1 MHDPHTSEHKSKD
14 RLRHEQQYK
23 PKPWGCKMNNPVMQT
38 IDLTGASYSA
48 ALMAMLATTLLLF
61 MGTAW
66 LRGGWKIPVTLCA
79 LAALVGTM
87 SLYESRL
94 VWLAQSQVPL
104 VYHYVGWVISM
115 PILVVSLYFFV
126 RNVGSVSVALFWRLL
141 IVSVLMVLFRYLG
154 EAGIVHP
161 TLAFLIG
168 LAFWLYIL
176 GELFFG
182 QMEEAVS
189 KSMNR
194 PVQRGYFWLRL
205 IVTIGWAIYPLANFI
220 ISFSGHVDTG
230 GMSIAYNLAEFI
242 NRMALGLTVLASA
255 ILASKEE

>member
-1 MHDPHTSEHKSKD
+1 MT
-14 RLRHEQQYK
+14 
-23 PKPWGCKMNNPVMQT
+23 NPVMQT

-48 ALMAMLATTLLLF
+48 ALLGMLATTLLLF
-61 MGTAW
+61 LGTAW
-66 LRGGWKIPVTLCA
+66 VRNGWKVPVTLCA
-79 LAALVGTM
+79 LAALVGVA
-87 SLYESRL
+87 SLYETRM

-104 VYHYVGWVISM
+104 VYHYVGWIISM
-115 PILVVSLYFFV
+115 PLLVSALYFV
-126 RNVGSVSVALFWRLL
+126 ARNVGVVSVALFWRLL
-141 IVSVLMVLFRYLG
+141 IVTLLMVLFRYLG

-182 QMEEAVS
+182 QMEDAVS
-189 KSMNR
+189 KSMNP
-194 PVQRGYFWLRL
+194 PVTRGYFWLRL
-205 IVTIGWAIYPLANFI
+205 IVTLGWAIYPLANFI

-242 NRMALGLTVLASA
+242 NRIAFGLAVLAMA
-255 ILASKEE
+255 ALASKEAQNAP